1 MENMLYKN
9 KIGKERQ
16 SVAIFN
22 RKKKFTNDVEYT
34 GDLLTL
40 ILGENSLSKEKAM
53 SLPAVAEA
61 VDKIANTVAMIPV
74 RLYKESEID
83 GKRVVEAVKDNRVAL
98 LNEDT
103 KSTLDG
109 FQFKKAMV
117 TDYLMGKGGYAYIRR
132 RRNEFTGVFYVK
144 EEDVSLILINEDPIN
159 REYKINV
166 WAKDYEP
173 YEYIKILR
181 NSTNG
186 MYGFGVGDQVANALQ
201 TALQTLMLQLN
212 LARTGGN
219 KRGFIQS
226 ENVLTKQAI
235 ADLKTAWTEMYANNN
250 TSTIPVL
257 NKGITFK
264 ESSATSTELQLNES
278 RKQLNDEIAKIFHVD
293 GDYNN
298 FFKNAVQPI
307 LTAFETALNRD
318 FLLEKE
324 KTNYFWAFDTNDI
337 TKSSIKERYEAYKT
351 ALDAG
356 WMTKNEVRYNENMDA
371 IDGLDTINMG
381 LGSVLYDTK
390 TGEYFVPNTNTVY
403 KAGETSDQNAP
414 NDTTKE

>member
-1 MENMLYKN
+1 M
-9 KIGKERQ
+9 
-16 SVAIFN
+16 AIFN
-22 RKKKFTNDVEYT
+22 RKKKITNDVEYT
-34 GDLLTL
+34 GDLLKL
-40 ILGENSLSKEKAM
+40 VLGDNSITKEQAM

-74 RLYKESEID
+74 KLYNETEKD
-83 GKRVVEAVKDNRVAL
+83 GKQVVEEVKDPRVAI

-109 FQFKKAMV
+109 FQFKKAIV

-144 EEDVSLILINEDPIN
+144 EEDIALELINENPIQ
-159 REYKINV
+159 RRYLINT
-166 WAKDYEP
+166 WGTNYEP
-173 YEYIKILR
+173 YEFLKILR
-181 NSTNG
+181 NSKNG
-186 MYGFGVGDQVANALQ
+186 MFGVGVGDQVSNALK
-201 TALQTLMLQLN
+201 TALQTLLLQLN
-212 LARTGGN
+212 LAKTGGN

-226 ENVLTKQAI
+226 DNVLTKQAI
-235 ADLKTAWTEMYANNN
+235 EELKTAWSEMYATNN

-264 ESSATSTELQLNES
+264 ESSATSTEMQLNES
-278 RKQLNDEIAKIFHVD
+278 RKQFNDEIAKIFHID

-298 FFKNAVQPI
+298 FIRNAVQPI

-324 KTNYFWAFDTNDI
+324 KANYFWAFDLNEI
-337 TKSSIKERYEAYKT
+337 TKASIKERYEAYKM
-351 ALDAG
+351 ALDSG
-356 WMTKNEVRYNENMDA
+356 WTTKNEVRYKENMDA

-390 TGEYFVPNTNTVY
+390 SGEYFIPNTNTVY
-403 KAGETSDQNAP
+403 KQGEEAGTNAP
-414 NDTTKE
+414 NNDAKEQ